1 MISFQLWNIDIGIN
15 KFLDCTAH
23 PNKWQEKRERRGWYS
38 DLFLL
43 QYSYFW
49 GWTPSFPLTEMHT
62 CCVFWI
68 YSFATTIS
76 TTTGLGPP
84 VASHPPRLSPLLSY
98 QFSHEGKQQQ
108 QKQNMQKKS
117 VTLLDLIPILTLT
130 SKPSLGPR
138 AQPER
143 SEAWSGRPDVTN
155 MSSLWRSKTRSGSQR
170 DRSTGTL
177 THTSKP

>member
-108 QKQNMQKKS
+108 QKQNMQKKCYTPRPNPYS
-117 VTLLDLIPILTLT
+117 NINLKTKSGP
-130 SKPSLGPR
+130 PST
-138 AQPER
+138 
-143 SEAWSGRPDVTN
+143 AWKEW
-155 MSSLWRSKTRSGSQR
+155 SLVRTARRHKYV
-170 DRSTGTL
+170 L
-177 THTSKP
+177 VVKV